1 MKIPVDSFN
10 AKDFH
15 RKILSISGISLK
27 ELEQQINSWINTAL
41 KNING

>member
-1 MKIPVDSFN
+1 MKIQVDSFN

-15 RKILSISGISLK
+15 RKILSVSGIPIE